1 MAHSPSAPIQRVP
14 YTGMWLD
21 GFSLTPVPGG
31 ALLAGGGEWHR
42 DGIGATRRTSTLAVL
57 WDSAKQGW
65 LELPPLPH
73 PRDGHAAVSLPD
85 GRALLISGRDATS
98 PEVSSTLF
106 WEPGTRRFHEGPPLL
121 WGRAHPIAVVL
132 PDGSVL
138 VLGSDFDDD
147 LERGTRA
154 ELLRPGANTWE
165 PAGQTVRVFHPGP
178 VCVSGERV
186 VIAGGRD
193 NGSGFAIIEGVH
205 IAPPLDQGTEIWEPH
220 GRTWR
225 MAGPLTRPRDEATG
239 VTLSDGRVLVV
250 GGWHQGTS
258 LASAEV
264 WDPRTE
270 SWSPA
275 GELAIA
281 RSSFALTALPDGR
294 AAVSGGLV
302 ETFQA
307 TDSVEIWDP
316 ARATWT
322 PGPSLACG
330 RAGHLLAPLGA
341 GVFLVV
347 GGSRS
352 TESGDPETSSEVWHS
367 EP

>member
-1 MAHSPSAPIQRVP
+1 MAHSSSAPIQRVP
-14 YTGMWLD
+14 YAGMWLD
-21 GFSLTPVPGG
+21 DFSLTPVPGG

-65 LELPPLPH
+65 VELPPLPH
-73 PRDGHAAVSLPD
+73 PSSGHAAVALPD
-85 GRALLISGRDATS
+85 GRVLLIGGRDTSS

-106 WEPGTRRFHEGPPLL
+106 WEPGTQRFHEGPPLL
-121 WGRAHPIAVVL
+121 WGRAGPIAVVL

-154 ELLRPGANTWE
+154 ELLRPGANAWE

-193 NGSGFAIIEGVH
+193 
-205 IAPPLDQGTEIWEPH
+205 
-220 GRTWR
+220 
-225 MAGPLTRPRDEATG
+225 
-239 VTLSDGRVLVV
+239 
-250 GGWHQGTS
+250 
-258 LASAEV
+258 ASAEV

-316 ARATWT
+316 VRGTWS

-330 RAGHLLAPLGA
+330 RAGHLLAPVGA

-352 TESGDPETSSEVWHS
+352 TEIGDPETSSEVWHS
-367 EP
+367 GS